1 MRRTMQFIWAVAQP
15 PSSTRHPRW
24 FRHLPKPLHVEP
36 QLPSKRHCVP
46 AAKASQSSPQ
56 GPHDYRCP
64 ARRGTV
70 HIIFPGLHSR
80 LSSTM
85 KYSEHVLSLRLSDVS
100 NVWKF
105 SSYQCLQ
112 PPALD
117 FVDEPRANI
126 GLESPFADVLRPFA
140 LVFCVFMWAGVPYEG
155 QESQK
160 GMALQDIHFL
170 LRV

>member
-1 MRRTMQFIWAVAQP
+1 MHEAVSECAFVFVRECREKSSFYSNFIPPPAQPPGAGVPPMRRAMQFIWAVAQP
-15 PSSTRHPRW
+15 PSSTRHSRW

-85 KYSEHVLSLRLSDVS
+85 KYSEHVLSLGLSDVS
-100 NVWKF
+100 K
-105 SSYQCLQ
+105 
-112 PPALD
+112 
-117 FVDEPRANI
+117 R
-126 GLESPFADVLRPFA
+126 LEI
-140 LVFCVFMWAGVPYEG
+140 LVFSMSSTPSTRF
-155 QESQK
+155 
-160 GMALQDIHFL
+160 
-170 LRV
+170 R